1 MSEKT
6 LHNERELLSETAK
19 GNEVAFAA
27 LLDLYR
33 NKLYSHAL
41 SYLKSCQEAEELVQD
56 VFLKIWDNR
65 HRLPEI
71 ENFKNYLFIL
81 SRNQL
86 VSAVRKRL
94 KSVATA
100 GSDDLNEGWLPD
112 RQLEWKETYQKIQQA
127 IDRLSPQQ
135 KAVFTLSRF
144 ENFTYQQ
151 IAVQLQISPATVK
164 FHMVAALNALREA
177 LHYNAYMLL
186 ILPGLNFF
194 FK

>member
-1 MSEKT
+1 MPEKT
-6 LHNERELLSETAK
+6 THNERELLSETAR
-19 GNEVAFAA
+19 GNEVAFSA

-94 KSVATA
+94 KTA
-100 GSDDLNEGWLPD
+100 APPTDDDLNEGWLPD
-112 RQLEWKETYQKIQQA
+112 GQLEWKETYQQIQQA
-127 IDRLSPQQ
+127 IGRLPPQQ
-135 KAVFTLSRF
+135 KAVFILSRF

-151 IAVQLQISPATVK
+151 IAVQLQISPTTVK
-164 FHMVAALNALREA
+164 FHMVAALNTLREA
-177 LHYNAYMLL
+177 LHYNVFMLL
-186 ILPGLNFF
+186 ILPGLKIFF
-194 FK
+194 